1 MLGVILING
10 LLVEIEPINYS
21 DIKIENIINV
31 DIAKIEKY
39 ESDYYVENYDK
50 TIYNYYE
57 LWKFS
62 NYMLG
67 VKPIRNIINNKKEV
81 TAILLEQES
90 IIKIRPFFK
99 VFMRKGTDYLINSL
113 IDNDINLYIDD
124 IKPRLYESV

>member
-1 MLGVILING
+1 MPSLKTSGASKKIGKLYIKEGIVLGVILING

-31 DIAKIEKY
+31 DIALIEKY
-39 ESDYYVENYDK
+39 ESDYYVEDYDK

-67 VKPIRNIINNKKEV
+67 VKPIRNIINN
-81 TAILLEQES
+81 ES
-90 IIKIRPFFK
+90 I
-99 VFMRKGTDYLINSL
+99 DYR
-113 IDNDINLYIDD
+113 Y
-124 IKPRLYESV
+124 